1 MQQQKHPT
9 SRLVIELRA
18 ADALGVA
25 VPRSLLLRAA
35 EVMR

>member
-1 MQQQKHPT
+1 MQQQKRPA
-9 SRLVIELRA
+9 SRLVINLRA

-25 VPRSLLLRAA
+25 IAPSLLLRAT

>member
-1 MQQQKHPT
+1 MQVEKHPT
-9 SRLVIELRA
+9 SRLVIDLRA

-25 VPRSLLLRAA
+25 VPRSLLLRAT